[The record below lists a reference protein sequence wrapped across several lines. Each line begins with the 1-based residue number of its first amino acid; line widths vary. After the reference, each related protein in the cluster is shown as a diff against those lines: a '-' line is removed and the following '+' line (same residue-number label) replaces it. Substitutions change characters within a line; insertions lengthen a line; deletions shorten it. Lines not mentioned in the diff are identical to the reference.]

1 MIENKTND
9 NSKQKIIAVATKLFA
24 QKGFDSVSIRDIC
37 KQADINISMISYYF
51 GGKKELYHSITETII
66 EKQTEYAKAFIDFDI
81 QLNKLSKKEKID
93 MLCKIT
99 DKAVDFFYSTVSDDL
114 MLFLLKEQQNPNAQ
128 LNSPTINFVKKL
140 IASIIGKK
148 ENDMETVLKTIFLI
162 SQISSPRIFMFI
174 HLGQQ
179 EQKSYTKKYIQ
190 IIKDNLKKYIKEM
203 F

>member
-24 QKGFDSVSIRDIC
+24 QKGFDGVSIRDIC

-114 MLFLLKEQQNPNAQ
+114 ILFLLKEQQNPNAQ
-128 LNSPTINFVKKL
+128 LNSPTINFVNKL